1 MVALLRTGTRRSAT
15 AACYMVFAAGVCAA
29 LHIGKL
35 PPAIGVLQQSLG
47 LSLVQAGF
55 LLSLVQMAGMSVAI
69 FTGSWVDGI
78 GLRRSMVLGLL
89 LLSLASAAGGFA
101 SSATA
106 LLVLRAAEGFGFL
119 CAVLPGPALLQRLAP
134 PGRLHRMLGL
144 WGSYMPLGIAL
155 GLLVGPW
162 WIDAWGWRG
171 WWWTTAA
178 LTALMASCL
187 LLARLP
193 DAAHDRALQHGPGSW
208 WSRLGRTLAHAGPWL
223 VALAFAVYASQWLAV
238 VAFLPSIYEQAGV
251 AVAMRSVLTASFA
264 AANVVGTVAGG
275 RLLQR
280 GASPAA
286 LLGASFTAMA
296 LLAAGAFAGTG
307 DPGDEASWI
316 AALRYVAVILYSAI
330 GGLIPTTLISLALKL
345 APDEHT
351 VATTLGWMQQ
361 WSSSGQFIGPPL
373 AAWAVERAGGWQ
385 WTWVATG
392 CASLIGIALSA
403 LIAAVIR
410 RRARVASPTP
420 GPTRAGRR
428 SAAEERP

>member
-1 MVALLRTGTRRSAT
+1 MAPTRPDTVRSGT
-15 AACYMVFAAGVCAA
+15 AACYLVFAAGVCAA

-47 LSLVQAGF
+47 VSLVQAGF

-69 FTGSWVDGI
+69 FTGSWIDGV

-89 LLSLASAAGGFA
+89 LLSLASAAGGCV
-101 SSATA
+101 SLATP
-106 LLVLRAAEGFGFL
+106 LLLLRAAEGFGFL
-119 CAVLPGPALLQRLAP
+119 WAVLPGPALLQRLSP
-134 PGRLHRMLGL
+134 PGRMHRMLGL

-162 WIDAWGWRG
+162 WIGAWGWRG
-171 WWWTTAA
+171 WWWATAA
-178 LTALMASCL
+178 LTAFMASCL
-187 LLARLP
+187 LVAKLP
-193 DAAHDRALQHGPGSW
+193 DGACAPLLRHRPTSW
-208 WSRLGRTLAHAGPWL
+208 WSRMGRTLAHPGPWL
-223 VALAFAVYASQWLAV
+223 VALAFFVYASQWLAV

-251 AVAMRSVLTASFA
+251 AVAMRSVLTASVA
-264 AANVVGTVAGG
+264 AANVFGTITGG

-286 LLGASFTAMA
+286 MLGTGFTTMA
-296 LLAAGAFAGTG
+296 LLATGAFAGTG
-307 DPGDEASWI
+307 GSGGEAEWA
-316 AALRYVAVILYSAI
+316 AALRYVAIVLYSAI

-373 AAWAVERAGGWQ
+373 AAWFVERAGGWQ
-385 WTWVATG
+385 WTWIVTG
-392 CASLIGIALSA
+392 CASLIGIALSV
-403 LIAAVIR
+403 LIVAVIR
-410 RRARVASPTP
+410 RRARTASTAV
-420 GPTRAGRR
+420 GPTRGGKR
-428 SAAEERP
+428 SAAAEAP